1 MPQVSHSVPLTTN
14 ATTNKTMPVEWVV
27 LKKTHHHMIHY
38 FLQTD
43 AHVRFSLVLN

>member
-1 MPQVSHSVPLTTN
+1 MPQVSHSVSLTTN
-14 ATTNKTMPVEWVV
+14 TTTNKTMPVEWVV

-38 FLQTD
+38 FFQTD